1 MRPARIGPRGRVF
14 LALFALFVAALTA
27 RPARANPLDAFGF
40 GSRGAAMGNAG
51 AADVRDFSANYY
63 NPAGLVLARSLE
75 LSLGYFR
82 ADHYL
87 YINGQNNQV
96 DPVKGLVGGLVAPG
110 KLFGVPF
117 AFGLGVHLPD
127 DRLSRVRAL
136 PQDQPRWELYDNR
149 NQRIYLAAN
158 LAVSPW
164 DWLQIGGGLSFM
176 AATAGAVDISGNVDV
191 LKPEDSAVR
200 NQVNADLTAIR
211 YPQAG
216 ARVAINKRLA
226 VALVYRGQFRLTL
239 DLTARLAGDIS
250 LGAGGGALTTALVAL
265 QSDSVNAFLPQQV
278 VAAVSWEPLDD
289 LRLDLDLT
297 WVNWSAY
304 VAPVAHVGID
314 LSIPPPSGGWPSS
327 ITPPQTPVPSTV
339 IPIVMY
345 DRLVPHLGIEW
356 RAVARPRWQ
365 LFTRAGYEYDKSP
378 IAPQAGQTNYVD
390 RDRHVVGMGLGVRM
404 VKLLRELP
412 GDVRVDAHAQLSVLP
427 TGATLKADPSDLVG
441 DYTAG
446 GHIWNVGGTLTVGF

>member
-1 MRPARIGPRGRVF
+1 MRPALVF
-14 LALFALFVAALTA
+14 CASAALVGLLAT
-27 RPARANPLDAFGF
+27 PAKANPLDTFGF

-51 AADVRDFSANYY
+51 AADVQDFSANYY
-63 NPAGLVLARSLE
+63 NPAGLARARSLE
-75 LSLGYFR
+75 LSIGYFR
-82 ADHYL
+82 ADHSL

-110 KLFGVPF
+110 TVFGVPF

-149 NQRIYLAAN
+149 NQRIFLAAN

-176 AATAGAVDISGNVDV
+176 AATAASVDIAGNVDV
-191 LKPEDSAVR
+191 LKPEDSTVR
-200 NQVNADLTAIR
+200 NDVNADLTAIR

-226 VALVYRGQFRLTL
+226 VALVYRGQFKLTL
-239 DLTARLAGDIS
+239 DLKARLAGDIS
-250 LGAGGGALTTALVAL
+250 LGAAGGALTTALVQL

-278 VAAVSWEPLDD
+278 VAGVSWDPIDE
-289 LRLDLDLT
+289 LRFDLDLT

-304 VAPVAHVGID
+304 VAPIAAVTIGLD
-314 LSIPPPSGGWPSS
+314 IPPPSGGWPSS
-327 ITPPQTPVPSTV
+327 ISPPQTPVPTTI
-339 IPIVMY
+339 IPIVMS
-345 DRLVPHLGIEW
+345 DRFVPHVGVEW
-356 RAVARPRWQ
+356 RAVSRPKWQ
-365 LFTRAGYEYDKSP
+365 LLARAGYEFDKSP
-378 IAPQAGQTNYVD
+378 IAGQTGPTNYVD
-390 RDRHVVGMGLGVRM
+390 RDRHVVGMGLGVRL

-412 GDVRVDAHAQLSVLP
+412 GDVRLDAHAQLSVLP
-427 TGATLKADPSDLVG
+427 TATTLKTDPSDLIG

-446 GHIWNVGGTLTVGF
+446 GHIWNLGATLTVGF